1 MTTLAIA
8 GPRPGPSLARVIGA
22 EWTKLVGLRSSAV
35 VVVVTAVVSG
45 VVTYLSANASSSD
58 PGFDPLDSLT
68 TGLPVAVI
76 GPLVLGVLVGTG
88 EFSTGTFRSTFAA
101 VPRRLPVLAAQV
113 VVTTGLAL
121 VAAVLAV
128 AAAVVGILPPA
139 ASRSITPDLLS
150 EGTPQSLIGAA
161 GFLVGAA
168 LFGLA
173 AGALLRRTVPAM
185 LAAIVVTLILPVV
198 LLLASEL
205 ATDPLADSA
214 QTGVSTSTA
223 VVNTIITFTPTG
235 AGSLLTDS
243 ASSGV
248 DGAPD
253 IGMIGAGLVLAAWV
267 LVPLGVAALR
277 LRRRDLV

>member
-1 MTTLAIA
+1 
-8 GPRPGPSLARVIGA
+8 
-22 EWTKLVGLRSSAV
+22 
-35 VVVVTAVVSG
+35 VSG
-45 VVTYLSANASSSD
+45 VVTYLSANASSGD

-88 EFSTGTFRSTFAA
+88 EFSTGMFRSTFAA
-101 VPRRLPVLAAQV
+101 VPGRLPVLAAQV
-113 VVTTGLAL
+113 VVTTVLAS

-139 ASRSITPDLLS
+139 ASRNITPDLLS
-150 EGTPQSLIGAA
+150 EGTPQSLLGAA

-173 AGALLRRTVPAM
+173 AGALLRRTVPA
-185 LAAIVVTLILPVV
+185 LVATIVVTLILPIV

-205 ATDPLADSA
+205 ASDPMAAYDENNVP
-214 QTGVSTSTA
+214 TRTA

-235 AGSLLTDS
+235 AGSLLTEPS
-243 ASSGV
+243 ASGV

-253 IGMIGAGLVLAAWV
+253 IGRAGAGLVLAAWV
-267 LVPLGVAALR
+267 LVPLGAAALR

>member
-1 MTTLAIA
+1 MTTLTVT
-8 GPRPGPSLARVIGA
+8 GPSLPRVIAA
-22 EWTKLVGLRSSAV
+22 EWTKLLGLRSSTI
-35 VVVVTAVVSG
+35 VVVVTAAVSG
-45 VVTYLSANASSSD
+45 LVTYLSANASSGD

-88 EFSTGTFRSTFAA
+88 EFSTGMFRSTFAA
-101 VPRRLPVLAAQV
+101 VPRRLPVLVAQV
-113 VVTTGLAL
+113 VVTTALAL
-121 VAAVLAV
+121 LAAVLAV

-139 ASRSITPDLLS
+139 SSRGITPDLLS
-150 EGTPQSLIGAA
+150 EGTPQSLLGAG

-173 AGALLRRTVPAM
+173 AGALLRRTLPAL
-185 LAAIVVTLILPVV
+185 LATIVVTLVLPVV

-205 ATDPLADSA
+205 ASDPLAASA
-214 QTGVSTSTA
+214 SNTVPTRTA

-235 AGSLLTDS
+235 AGSLLTEPS
-243 ASSGV
+243 SSGV
-248 DGAPD
+248 DGAPN
-253 IGMIGAGLVLAAWV
+253 IGALGAALVLAAWV
-267 LVPLGVAALR
+267 FVPLGAAALR

>member
-1 MTTLAIA
+1 
-8 GPRPGPSLARVIGA
+8 
-22 EWTKLVGLRSSAV
+22 
-35 VVVVTAVVSG
+35 VVVTAVVSG

-113 VVTTGLAL
+113 VVTAGLAL

-139 ASRSITPDLLS
+139 ASRGITPDLLS

-173 AGALLRRTVPAM
+173 AGALLRRTMPAM

-198 LLLASEL
+198 LMLASEL
-205 ATDPLADSA
+205 ATDPMAVPAES
-214 QTGVSTSTA
+214 GVPTSTA

-235 AGSLLTDS
+235 AGSLLTAPS
-243 ASSGV
+243 ASGV